1 MNFVAGLT
9 LLVVRKE
16 SSAFWIFV
24 ALLQT
29 MASYYK
35 GSLAYVREDLD
46 RLAALTRN
54 QIPRLAAHFASLGF
68 TDYSLCFPKWLL
80 CLFVSV
86 LKTPLL
92 LKTLDNF
99 FCYRGNRRDFLLQT
113 CECARSA
120 NRRAECSAL
129 THTQASPSCERMSA
143 PS

>member
-1 MNFVAGLT
+1 MAGLT

-29 MASYYK
+29 MASYYT

-68 TDYSLCFPKWLL
+68 TDYSVCFPKWLL

-99 FCYRGNRRDFLLQT
+99 FATGATAGTSSYRRVS
-113 CECARSA
+113 ARVPRIA
-120 NRRAECSAL
+120 
-129 THTQASPSCERMSA
+129 A
-143 PS
+143 PNVPH